1 MIPPFGRRTVHPRL
15 PASIPAEGSSTM
27 YRQPSRMPTYRQP
40 SRMRIAVVIAI
51 AIHAAVLFLVHPIA
65 RRQTEVEP
73 GDRINVTL
81 APGAIATKSPSANIS
96 HVRNPIAA
104 KARTTAQAKSPA
116 PGAAILHSAKAGTA
130 ASSQQAE
137 QTPVMTAQTNEP
149 SAPSNPAASPQTDAG
164 TLGEQLPGGGPVGM
178 ESVDRSSAGGS
189 DRAGADDAAAILAY
203 VNKLTRAMRRL
214 PRGGYANLLRR
225 NVRVQIALDRGA
237 PSVKILG
244 SSEVREFDQLSVAA
258 ANRALV
264 AVKPPVELFDK
275 RFRFS
280 VCVQFNAE
288 DDDYFA
294 RDEARAGKLAPD
306 GVLDL
311 YFEHGV
317 QCETAVADTE
327 DHESEKAP
335 MLDPGLAQYRDQ
347 VVAEVKRFWFY
358 PSAARHRGQP
368 GPEGTIAV
376 QIASEGG
383 IPLARASY
391 SAVNRHPELNDA
403 AEVIA
408 RRAIAAVA
416 LPAEL
421 QGKPFRF
428 EVSIEFKAADL

>member
-1 MIPPFGRRTVHPRL
+1 M
-15 PASIPAEGSSTM
+15 
-27 YRQPSRMPTYRQP
+27 YRQP
-40 SRMRIAVVIAI
+40 SRMRIAVLIAI

-65 RRQTEVEP
+65 QRQTDEEP
-73 GDRINVTL
+73 GDRIDVTL
-81 APGAIATKSPSANIS
+81 APGAVATKSPQANIS

-104 KARTTAQAKSPA
+104 QARAAAQTISPA
-116 PGAAILHSAKAGTA
+116 PATAATHSAKAGSG

-149 SAPSNPAASPQTDAG
+149 SAPTNPAASPQTQAG
-164 TLGEQLPGGGPVGM
+164 TPGEQVPGGGPVGVD
-178 ESVDRSSAGGS
+178 SVDRTSAGGGN
-189 DRAGADDAAAILAY
+189 DRAGADDAAAILSY

-214 PRGGYANLLRR
+214 PRGGYASPLKR

-237 PSVKILG
+237 PSVQILG
-244 SSEVREFDQLSVAA
+244 SSDVREFDQLSVTAA
-258 ANRALV
+258 DRALV
-264 AVKPPVELFDK
+264 AVKPPAELFDK

-280 VCVQFNAE
+280 VCVEFNAE
-288 DDDYFA
+288 KDDYSA
-294 RDEARAGKLAPD
+294 HDEARAGKLAPD

-317 QCETAVADTE
+317 QCETAVANNE
-327 DHESEKAP
+327 DHEAEKAP
-335 MLDPGLAQYRDQ
+335 PLPPELVQYRDQ
-347 VVAEVKRFWFY
+347 LVAEVKRFWFY
-358 PSAARHRGQP
+358 PSAAHQRGQP
-368 GPEGTIAV
+368 GLEGTIAV

-391 SAVNRHPELNDA
+391 SASNRYPELNDA

-421 QGKPFRF
+421 QGKAFRF
-428 EVSIEFKAADL
+428 EVSIEFRPVDL